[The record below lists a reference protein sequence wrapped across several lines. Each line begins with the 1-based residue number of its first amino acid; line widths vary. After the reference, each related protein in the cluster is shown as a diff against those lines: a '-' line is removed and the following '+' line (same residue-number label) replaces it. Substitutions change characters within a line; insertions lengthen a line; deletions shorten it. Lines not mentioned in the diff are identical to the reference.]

1 MPVMSHRRHAGP
13 IRTHYSSFG
22 ERQAAQWKC
31 SVSRKLLGS
40 YLSWN
45 FLSLRSVSDGGEAV
59 PDPGLPERRRPVHPS
74 VQGGNASSSLTSLP
88 FTHTQESQIKS
99 KIKTLSSTL
108 KVVSSPVSPQENN
121 CNVHFCSTVQ
131 QCSRINEIQ
140 NLNNEIHLDI

>member
-88 FTHTQESQIKS
+88 STHTQESQIKS

-121 CNVHFCSTVQ
+121 CNV
-131 QCSRINEIQ
+131 ILLEILQ
-140 NLNNEIHLDI
+140 RRHKFISVAPFSNVVE